1 MAVKRNIDQF
11 PVGFQALAQDL
22 ICLYENSI
30 RDDDDESRIIVE
42 SAFKNL
48 EFLRMQMAEMDGE
61 MRA

>member
-11 PVGFQALAQDL
+11 PVGIQPLAQDL

-30 RDDDDESRIIVE
+30 RDDDDESRIIVQ

-61 MRA
+61 LRT